1 MIYIVEKEV
10 HIQTARM
17 EFYIEI
23 CRHTYTRQNI
33 SEYSCQKKKEE
44 NSYTSTG
51 KEKVEIDRVV
61 KRCVIFKNI
70 ILIS

>member
-23 CRHTYTRQNI
+23 CRHTYSRQNI
-33 SEYSCQKKKEE
+33 SEYSCQKKRRKQLYLNREGE
-44 NSYTSTG
+44 S
-51 KEKVEIDRVV
+51 
-61 KRCVIFKNI
+61 
-70 ILIS
+70 